1 VRGVW
6 MIAPECDA
14 AGVCFYLGLTR
25 THLDKY
31 PLAYQETCMSI
42 DDRLNT
48 TPTPQKSAEPA
59 VRSPSVQ
66 ANSSSGSQGIGPKR
80 MLIVFAM
87 VIVVTCVGLAIA
99 VEILAALVHVFS
111 H

>member
-1 VRGVW
+1 
-6 MIAPECDA
+6 MP
-14 AGVCFYLGLTR
+14 
-25 THLDKY
+25 
-31 PLAYQETCMSI
+31 I

-48 TPTPQKSAEPA
+48 APMLQKGGEAA
-59 VRSPSVQ
+59 ARAPSVQ
-66 ANSSSGSQGIGPKR
+66 ANSPSDSQGIGAKR

-87 VIVVTCVGLAIA
+87 VIVVLCVGLAIA